1 MTPRKRNPK
10 ITEKD
15 RPKRIRAVYYVRQS
29 TEGQDDLL
37 SPESQIRKINALAE
51 REGIEMVGGYE
62 DIAISGSSTENRR
75 GFQRMIAD
83 ATSSKN
89 LFDMIIVYD
98 ISRFSRKTKDLL
110 NYRDLLKEHGVRIQ
124 SVTEPHNGDAASD
137 EAWTHASAGN
147 ESMLSTT
154 AKKTRDS
161 QFEALERGYHP
172 GGTSSFGFKTE
183 DVVVKTIRF
192 TPGGRERVRETV
204 HSKLVP
210 DWGGEADW
218 VVKMYDMN
226 NEGHSNAAIAH
237 YLREQGVKTR
247 DGNDFTAGAVD
258 YILRNPRN
266 FGKQE
271 RGQQSV
277 SEYLPHD
284 EIATKEEA
292 HEPIVSREVW
302 NKAQEMLQSRRPK
315 SSSRESDSGS
325 PEGKSGSPRSNS
337 SPSRFSGLTECG
349 DCGGPTNLATK
360 RILVCAQRKIRVA
373 YCPNSH
379 REKLDEIQLPAVKIL
394 IEDLI
399 DEEFLNEHFDHVV
412 ELNKVILKEHGKRE
426 SVIDRKIKDVKGN
439 IKSLTDI
446 TEDPTHK
453 NRKVGELLDRLDER
467 RAELEQLEKDKKN
480 LATESDG
487 LMDYVND
494 RERIIKNALDMRT
507 IIETAEP
514 QIANQFIKLFVE
526 KLVIK
531 DHIGTIHFKV
541 PSLGEGPYRP
551 PESFKIGEYPG
562 PIPDP
567 FESEKYPFER
577 RMGRNPRCL
586 VKSLSQRCRNP
597 ANGDEPQEDGGQR
610 SVAEHSQVNLQ
621 WNCQH

>member
-1 MTPRKRNPK
+1 MSPRKRNPK

-15 RPKRIRAVYYVRQS
+15 RPKKIRAVYYVRQS

-37 SPESQIRKINALAE
+37 SPESQIRKIKAFAE

-62 DIAISGSSTENRR
+62 DIAISGSSAENRA
-75 GFQRMIAD
+75 GFQRMIGNG
-83 ATSSKN
+83 TSSKN
-89 LFDMIIVYD
+89 PFEMIIVYD
-98 ISRFSRKTKDLL
+98 ISRFTRKTKDLL

-137 EAWTHASAGN
+137 EAWVHTSAGN

-172 GGTSSFGFKTE
+172 GGPASFGFKTE
-183 DVVVKTIRF
+183 DVVVKTRRL
-192 TPGGRERVRETV
+192 TPGGRERERETV

-218 VVKMYDMN
+218 VKKMYEMN
-226 NEGHSNAAIAH
+226 NEGHSTAAVAH

-247 DGNDFTAGAVD
+247 FGIGFTPGSVG

-266 FGKQE
+266 AGKQE

-277 SEYLPHD
+277 SEYLPQD

-292 HEPIVSREVW
+292 HEPIVLPGVW
-302 NKAQEMLQSRRPK
+302 DKAQEMLESRRPK
-315 SSSRESDSGS
+315 SSSRESGSGSRESGSGSRESGSGS
-325 PEGKSGSPRSNS
+325 PEGKSGSPRSNC

-349 DCGGPTNLATK
+349 DCGSPTNLAAE
-360 RILVCAQRKIRVA
+360 RILVCSQRKIRVA

-379 REKLDEIQLPAVKIL
+379 REKLDEVQLPAVKIL

-412 ELNKVILKEHGKRE
+412 ELNKVILKEHEKRE
-426 SVIDRKIKDVKGN
+426 SVIDRTIKDVKGN

-446 TEDPTHK
+446 TEDPTHEDR
-453 NRKVGELLDRLDER
+453 NVDELLDRLDER
-467 RAELEQLEKDKKN
+467 RAELKQLEKDKKN

-487 LMDYVND
+487 LMAYVND

-551 PESFKIGEYPG
+551 PESFKVGEYPG
-562 PIPDP
+562 PIPNP

-577 RMGRNPRCL
+577 RTGMQEVRLDAWHGNAW
-586 VKSLSQRCRNP
+586 P
-597 ANGDEPQEDGGQR
+597 AFT
-610 SVAEHSQVNLQ
+610 
-621 WNCQH
+621 